1 MQTLQTWREL
11 LGRCVQTPP
20 ERQRIA
26 DVLGVAPITLTRW
39 VSGEVNPRP
48 QYLRKLL
55 VALPQYRERLL
66 ALLNYARNERRAV
79 AVREIFADDTDAVPC
94 A

>member
-1 MQTLQTWREL
+1 ME
-11 LGRCVQTPP
+11 TPP
-20 ERQRIA
+20 LQAAAQSARVI
-26 DVLGVAPITLTRW
+26 VASRRTRW
-39 VSGEVNPRP
+39 SRGLCAAGARAA
-48 QYLRKLL
+48 QGKWKT
-55 VALPQYRERLL
+55 ADGADRERLL